1 MTRSGMTPD
10 TTTKTAP
17 KATPLLFLRS
27 LLYYAGFYPVTMV
40 FSLICLLI
48 GPLLPFRAR
57 FTFLTLINY
66 FYIAWLRICC
76 GVKVKVTGRE
86 HLPANGSYVVIANH
100 QSEWETLYFQILIRP
115 QAVVLK
121 RELLRIPLFGW
132 ALALLRPIALDRSKR
147 RGALKQLLEQG
158 KARLADG
165 IPLLIFPQGTR
176 VPVGQL
182 GKWNKG
188 GAMLAVSSKVP
199 MVPVAHN
206 AGLFWP
212 GKSFIKYPGTV
223 EVAVGP
229 AIETTDKSVEEVHE
243 AATVWLETTMREQ
256 GSLD

>member
-1 MTRSGMTPD
+1 MTS
-10 TTTKTAP
+10 P
-17 KATPLLFLRS
+17 KVRPLLFLRS

-40 FSLICLLI
+40 YAFICLLI
-48 GPLLPFRAR
+48 GPLLPFRPR
-57 FTFLTLINY
+57 FAFLTLINY

-76 GVKVKVTGRE
+76 GVKVEVSGRE
-86 HLPANGSYVVIANH
+86 HLPKEGSYVVIANH
-100 QSEWETLYFQILIRP
+100 QSEWETLYFQLLIRP

-132 ALALLRPIALDRSKR
+132 ALALLKPIALDRSKR

-158 KARLADG
+158 KARLEEG

-176 VPVGQL
+176 VPVGKL
-182 GKWNKG
+182 GKLNKG
-188 GAMLAVSSKVP
+188 GAMLAVSSEVP
-199 MVPVAHN
+199 IVPVAHN

-229 AIETTDKSVEEVHE
+229 AIETRGKSVDEVHDASTE
-243 AATVWLETTMREQ
+243 WLEQAMRRQ

>member
-1 MTRSGMTPD
+1 MNLSR
-10 TTTKTAP
+10 TTP
-17 KATPLLFLRS
+17 KATPLLFIRS

-40 FSLICLLI
+40 FSTICLII

-57 FTFLTLINY
+57 FKFLTLINY

-76 GVKVKVTGRE
+76 GVKVRVTGRE
-86 HLPANGSYVVIANH
+86 NLPTEGSYVVISNH
-100 QSEWETLYFQILIRP
+100 QSEWETLYFQLLIRP

-121 RELLRIPLFGW
+121 QELLRIPLFGW
-132 ALALLRPIALDRSKR
+132 ALALLKPIALDRSKR

-158 KARLADG
+158 KARLAEG

-176 VPVGQL
+176 LPVGEL
-182 GKWNKG
+182 GKLNKG
-188 GAMLAVSSKVP
+188 GSMLAVSSEVP
-199 MVPVAHN
+199 IVPVAHN
-206 AGLFWP
+206 AGLYWP

-229 AIETTDKSVEEVHE
+229 AIATKGRTVDEVHAE
-243 AATVWLETTMREQ
+243 STSWLEAKMREQ